1 MGSNERSSPAGDH
14 GCTGTTVETMR
25 VGPKARPF
33 LFLER
38 RLASKAPHRMM
49 EGFGKRLA
57 AGFLKLLAGFAI
69 ALLLLTQFLD
79 HPDEVE
85 DNGPHIETD
94 QQNS

>member
-1 MGSNERSSPAGDH
+1 
-14 GCTGTTVETMR
+14 
-25 VGPKARPF
+25 
-33 LFLER
+33 
-38 RLASKAPHRMM
+38 MM

-79 HPDEVE
+79 HPNEVE